1 MPPDLWEYCIELEPV
16 GDCLILDI
24 SLNEEG
30 GGEWIE
36 GGGWLSALGR
46 LRDDLLEGDYRALYL
61 AWLIAAELQD
71 AGDAELEPPVTS
83 GLGELSPPLVSFVEL
98 FGLDEH
104 LLQAAAGTS
113 PQRGQMPG
121 IPPEEAITRL
131 APAERD
137 AFPSMELRAGLVRL
151 ARGEAHL
158 SLALNRRLQ
167 ELAGAPQPAVAAPRR
182 TWGELRATAE
192 RLQRE
197 AKRRA
202 AEAAEAKRIAEL
214 RAFAP
219 REAEA
224 WRDVL
229 ALIEEKKPA
238 SYDKAVALLVRLR
251 DLADYQ
257 GRATDLR
264 MQVANLQERCAN
276 WPALRDRLQ
285 RAGLLRWQP
294 GWKDEMNRD
303 DLLRLIAHGEGPCLE
318 FKRSLAELEDGVR
331 TVAAF
336 ANADGGTLLF
346 GVRPDGAVVG
356 VTLGANTREQVV
368 NAIVDNTDPP
378 LYPRVDYAEVDGRT
392 VIVVTVAAGPDRP
405 HLAYGRAYRRV
416 GAVKAQLS
424 RDEQRRLLLENRPR
438 FDDQPAAAT
447 PDDIDAGR
455 VRRFLEIAVRRGR
468 LSADSADLPV
478 IEALRRLNALRA
490 VDDRLA
496 PTMAAVLMFA
506 RDPQQFAPQSTV
518 GLARFPG
525 TTKGTTQIVDR
536 ADVTGNLAEIIDR
549 AEAFVR
555 RNTRIASKI
564 YHAQRMEI
572 TEYPYPAVREA
583 IANAVI
589 HRDYWQ
595 TGSRPQ
601 VAVYSDRI
609 EVESPGELL
618 PPITV
623 ETLGQTPPVWRNP
636 DLAALL
642 YRMGYIEQFGTG
654 IERMR
659 RDMRAHGL
667 SEPRFEGGPG
677 WFRVVFPGP
686 GEHILDLIPEEGIT
700 DLRAL
705 GLNERQIE
713 ALALMV
719 NEGRRLTNRE
729 YRNLFRVAVST
740 AQRDLEKLV
749 HTGWVQQIGQGRSLE
764 YRASGT

>member
-1 MPPDLWEYCIELEPV
+1 MIR
-16 GDCLILDI
+16 
-24 SLNEEG
+24 N
-30 GGEWIE
+30 
-36 GGGWLSALGR
+36 
-46 LRDDLLEGDYRALYL
+46 
-61 AWLIAAELQD
+61 
-71 AGDAELEPPVTS
+71 
-83 GLGELSPPLVSFVEL
+83 
-98 FGLDEH
+98 
-104 LLQAAAGTS
+104 
-113 PQRGQMPG
+113 
-121 IPPEEAITRL
+121 
-131 APAERD
+131 
-137 AFPSMELRAGLVRL
+137 
-151 ARGEAHL
+151 
-158 SLALNRRLQ
+158 
-167 ELAGAPQPAVAAPRR
+167 
-182 TWGELRATAE
+182 
-192 RLQRE
+192 
-197 AKRRA
+197 
-202 AEAAEAKRIAEL
+202 
-214 RAFAP
+214 
-219 REAEA
+219 
-224 WRDVL
+224 
-229 ALIEEKKPA
+229 
-238 SYDKAVALLVRLR
+238 
-251 DLADYQ
+251 
-257 GRATDLR
+257 
-264 MQVANLQERCAN
+264 
-276 WPALRDRLQ
+276 
-285 RAGLLRWQP
+285 
-294 GWKDEMNRD
+294 
-303 DLLRLIAHGEGPCLE
+303 DLLRLIAQGEGPRLE

-336 ANADGGTLLF
+336 ANAEGGTLLF

-468 LSADSADLPV
+468 LPADSADLPM

-525 TTKGTTQIVDR
+525 TTRGTTQIVDR
-536 ADVTGNLAEIIDR
+536 ADVTGDLAEIIDR

-572 TEYPYPAVREA
+572 TEYPYPAIREA

-595 TGSRPQ
+595 SGSRVQ
-601 VAVYSDRI
+601 VAIYADRI
-609 EVESPGELL
+609 EIESPGGLL

-636 DLAALL
+636 DLAGLL
-642 YRMGYIEQFGTG
+642 YRLGYIEQFGTG
-654 IERMR
+654 IDRMR
-659 RDMRAHGL
+659 RDMRGHGL
-667 SEPRFEGGPG
+667 PEPRFEGGSG
-677 WFRVVFPGP
+677 WFRVIFPGP

-700 DLRAL
+700 DLHAL
-705 GLNERQIE
+705 GLNDRQID

-719 NEGRRLTNRE
+719 NEGVTMTSSGYQRRFGVA
-729 YRNLFRVAVST
+729 RNT
-740 AQRDLEKLV
+740 ASRDLTGLV
-749 HTGWVQQIGQGRSLE
+749 KTGWVLQDGVRKGTR
-764 YRASGT
+764 YRAS